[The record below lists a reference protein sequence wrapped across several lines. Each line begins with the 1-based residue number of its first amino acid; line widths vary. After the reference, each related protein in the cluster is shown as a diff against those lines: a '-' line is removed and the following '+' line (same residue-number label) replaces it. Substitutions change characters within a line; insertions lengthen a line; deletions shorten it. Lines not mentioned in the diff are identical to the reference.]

1 MSRRSTVGQL
11 TEGSQL
17 VNERIAAQ
25 MKDEIVSSI
34 ASVKRRKVVEID
46 SEYSSNYE
54 VVTCHCVIDELL

>member
-25 MKDEIVSSI
+25 MQDEIVSSI
-34 ASVKRRKVVEID
+34 ASVKRRKVGNID

-54 VVTCHCVIDELL
+54 VMTCYCVIDELL